1 MNRTRAQEIIAAY
14 GADVARWPSAEREAA
29 QRLIAGDPTL
39 RSELDVAAA
48 LDGEL
53 SVWAMVPLHASD
65 VEATAAADAAL
76 ARLPAPRR
84 WFPAAMLGGSIAA
97 SLLAAVIIL
106 PSSSGDVPSSVA
118 PQIAAATPPAAP
130 VQTAQ
135 VAQDVQL
142 WGSVFT
148 LTPEEESLI

>member
-1 MNRTRAQEIIAAY
+1 
-14 GADVARWPSAEREAA
+14 DAA
-29 QRLIAGDPTL
+29 QRLIASDPAL
-39 RSELDVAAA
+39 RGELDVAAA

-53 SVWAMVPLHASD
+53 SVWAMAPLHASD

-84 WFPAAMLGGSIAA
+84 WLPAAMLGGTIAA
-97 SLLAAVIIL
+97 SLLAAVIML
-106 PSSSGDVPSSVA
+106 PSLSDEVPSSAA
-118 PQIAAATPPAAP
+118 PQIAAAPTASP

-142 WGSVFT
+142 WGAVFT